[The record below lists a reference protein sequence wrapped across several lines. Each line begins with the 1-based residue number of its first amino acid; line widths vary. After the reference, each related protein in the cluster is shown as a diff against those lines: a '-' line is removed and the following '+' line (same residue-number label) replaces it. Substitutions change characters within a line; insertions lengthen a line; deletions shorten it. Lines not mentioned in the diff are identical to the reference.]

1 MPLPADE
8 PWRIQ
13 SLRRYQIL
21 DTPPEQEY
29 DDLVKLAAHI
39 CQVPTALVSLVDHDR
54 QWFKAKVGL
63 DVCETARDVAF
74 CAHAILQPHEILVV
88 PDATQDPR
96 FCDNPLVV
104 KDPKIRFYAGCPLV
118 TPQGMA
124 IGTICVIDY
133 QPRQISAAQ
142 IETLAILGRQT
153 MSLLEMRLALQAE
166 QRLDQLRSR
175 LITLIA
181 HEFRTPLGIISSSA
195 GILED
200 YGHRL
205 DDVSCSKHHQRI
217 QASVAAITQLID
229 EAVALDNLD
238 HGQFTPA
245 LNWCD
250 AQAIIQPLATT
261 VEKLYN
267 RRVLYQT
274 IPESESV
281 PLFTDRYFLEQ
292 VALTLLINAVQ
303 HSPQHSPVYLN
314 LIVQDDAL
322 LLRIEDQGEGMPS
335 VDLHHAQT
343 AVPAKVGNLASV
355 GIGLAYSKRLADLMG
370 WQLSLHSELSQ
381 GTTTYLHIPQA
392 CPTAPAISTA
402 DTI

>member
-63 DVCETARDVAF
+63 DVCETTRDVAF

-124 IGTICVIDY
+124 IGTLCVIDY
-133 QPRQISAAQ
+133 QPRQLSVAQ
-142 IETLAILGRQT
+142 IETLAILGRQII
-153 MSLLEMRLALQAE
+153 SLLEMRLALQAE

-181 HEFRTPLGIISSSA
+181 HEFRTPLGVISSSA

-200 YGHRL
+200 YGHKL
-205 DDVSCSKHHQRI
+205 DHASCSKHHQRI

-238 HGQFTPA
+238 HGQFTPV
-245 LNWCD
+245 LDWCD
-250 AQAIIQPLATT
+250 AQAIIKPLATT
-261 VEKLYN
+261 IKKLYN

-274 IPESESV
+274 IPEAESV
-281 PLFTDRYFLEQ
+281 PLFTDSHFLDQ
-292 VALTLLINAVQ
+292 VAFALLINAVQ
-303 HSPQHSPVYLN
+303 HSPQQSPLYLN
-314 LIVQDDAL
+314 LIIQDDAL

-335 VDLHHAQT
+335 IDLHHIQT
-343 AVPAKVGNLASV
+343 AVPANVDNLAGI

-381 GTTTYLHIPQA
+381 GTTTYLHIPA
-392 CPTAPAISTA
+392 A
-402 DTI
+402 TIPP